1 MAADG
6 LTTIRSSYGPSE
18 TTNKLEAAVK
28 VKGMTVFAH
37 IDHAAGAAAIGLALR
52 PTELLAKVSLKS
64 AGGRWDTCG
73 RGAIH
78 GEGGITMK
86 RLTPLL
92 IAVATL
98 VGVVAFTARAPR
110 HAAAQQ
116 AGPIFVTDIPSG
128 YRDWRLISVAH
139 EEGDLHSFAAVLG
152 NDVAIKAYREGKL
165 LFPDGTIIAA
175 LHYRHVPSEENNKVF
190 GRDQSF
196 VAGPPTNI
204 QLMIKDSK
212 KYAATGGWG
221 FGHFQDGKAS
231 TDEAMMKTCFAC
243 HQQTK
248 ARDLVFTRY
257 AP

>member
-1 MAADG
+1 MKRIDTLVMGAICAIA
-6 LTTIRSSYGPSE
+6 LITVPASRAYE
-18 TTNKLEAAVK
+18 EAA
-28 VKGMTVFAH
+28 
-37 IDHAAGAAAIGLALR
+37 
-52 PTELLAKVSLKS
+52 PTYVRE
-64 AGGRWDTCG
+64 
-73 RGAIH
+73 
-78 GEGGITMK
+78 
-86 RLTPLL
+86 
-92 IAVATL
+92 
-98 VGVVAFTARAPR
+98 
-110 HAAAQQ
+110 
-116 AGPIFVTDIPSG
+116 IPSG

-204 QLMIKDSK
+204 QFMIKDSK

-221 FGHFQDGKAS
+221 FGHFQDGKPS
-231 TDEAMMKTCFAC
+231 TDEAMMNTCFAC